1 MPAEYVDIAYAIL
14 EALMIRLGRTDLPDL
29 HVHTHLNPFDPK
41 LDELFQGK
49 EDDLWLEFLSSHE
62 AFQNVI
68 RLSTGTLGANFFLV
82 PYMAMPPFWSVIED
96 YALTVAMALLGP
108 MSTVLENRL
117 LPFSRLDPAI
127 GPQKEQLET
136 RMRCIDA
143 ELPLLIE
150 RHPIPRGAQLRS
162 PLDWL
167 MSNWLSSLSKGVL
180 TRVEQIRL
188 LRVLYLFGI
197 PEHNAARKLAK
208 IAQFTT
214 VRECAIVDFLNSFID
229 TATIYDSSLDRFKSG
244 PGTLDFWWVP
254 VARMAEVVRS
264 VSVLARVRKAFSNTR
279 FVTRPFPR
287 WNDAPAWWSDPM
299 DKVLFNLSAY
309 YGFLYFSEFV
319 RFFPRTTAVG
329 KDPDIRGWKAIELRK
344 LTPYIEET
352 GTYLEFLFPIS
363 VRMRRLEALVRF
375 IGTTTG
381 KG

>member
-1 MPAEYVDIAYAIL
+1 
-14 EALMIRLGRTDLPDL
+14 
-29 HVHTHLNPFDPK
+29 
-41 LDELFQGK
+41 
-49 EDDLWLEFLSSHE
+49 
-62 AFQNVI
+62 
-68 RLSTGTLGANFFLV
+68 
-82 PYMAMPPFWSVIED
+82 
-96 YALTVAMALLGP
+96 
-108 MSTVLENRL
+108 
-117 LPFSRLDPAI
+117 
-127 GPQKEQLET
+127 
-136 RMRCIDA
+136 
-143 ELPLLIE
+143 
-150 RHPIPRGAQLRS
+150 
-162 PLDWL
+162 

-197 PEHNAARKLAK
+197 PEHNAARKLVK

-229 TATIYDSSLDRFKSG
+229 MATIYDSSLYRFKSG

-254 VARMAEVVRS
+254 VARMAEVVKS
-264 VSVLARVRKAFSNTR
+264 VSVLARVRKVFPNTR

-287 WNDAPAWWSDPM
+287 WNDAPAWWSDQM

-319 RFFPRTTAVG
+319 RFLPRTTAVG

-344 LTPYIEET
+344 LTPYIEEA

-363 VRMRRLEALVRF
+363 VRMRRLEALLRF

-381 KG
+381 KGESTTGILVLRQK